1 MSVAAAILV
10 KVIHRTNRQCVLASV
25 PQIDVML
32 EQKTVG
38 PSAGEAG
45 RMISGG
51 RFIQDE
57 HTCTKEHQEREITT
71 AGAGKLNR

>member
-38 PSAGEAG
+38 PSAGES
-45 RMISGG
+45 R
-51 RFIQDE
+51 QDDQRR
-57 HTCTKEHQEREITT
+57 TFYSR
-71 AGAGKLNR
+71 